1 MARTRMTLREINALD
16 QDGFVTALG
25 VAFEGSPW
33 IAARAWQARPF
44 ESLAHLHRSL
54 CDVMY
59 NASVEQQVA
68 LIRAHPDL
76 VGQAALA
83 GTLTPVSTQEQA
95 SAGLDRL
102 SPEEIATFT
111 RLNQAYRHRFGFPLV
126 ICVRENK
133 KEGILA
139 GFATRLEH
147 SRDEEIST
155 ALAEIAKIASL
166 RLRDVVSAAEREQGW
181 P

>member
-1 MARTRMTLREINALD
+1 MACTRTTLREINALD

-25 VAFEGSPW
+25 FVFEGSPW

-44 ESLAHLHRSL
+44 ASLTHLHRAL

-111 RLNQAYRHRFGFPLV
+111 RLNQAYRHRFGFPFV

-139 GFATRLEH
+139 GFATRLKH

-166 RLRDVVSAAEREQGW
+166 RLHDVVAADERKQGG

>member
-25 VAFEGSPW
+25 FVFEGSPW

-44 ESLAHLHRSL
+44 GSLTHLHRSL

-111 RLNQAYRHRFGFPLV
+111 RLNQAYRHRFGFPFV
-126 ICVRENK
+126 ICVRENR

-139 GFATRLEH
+139 AFATRLEH

-166 RLRDVVSAAEREQGW
+166 RLRDVVAADEREQGW